1 MRKKR
6 APKRYIQPDP
16 KFGDVLVSQFVNRL
30 MWQGGKSTAYDVFYD
45 ALALVEERTKESGL
59 DIWRK
64 ALQNVGPSV
73 EVKTRRIGGAN
84 FQIPTEVR
92 AERKTSI
99 AIKWL
104 IIYSRDRNGKSM
116 ADKLA
121 SEIVA
126 ASKGEGAAYKKKE
139 DTHKMA
145 EANKAFAHFRF

>member
-1 MRKKR
+1 MRKKK

-30 MWQGGKSTAYDVFYD
+30 MWEGEKATAYDVFYD
-45 ALALVEERTKESGL
+45 ALALVEDRTKESGL
-59 DIWRK
+59 EIWRK
-64 ALQNVGPSV
+64 ALQNVSPSV

-92 AERKTSI
+92 PERKTSM

-104 IIYSRDRNGKSM
+104 ILYSRDRNGKSM

-126 ASKGEGAAYKKKE
+126 ASKGEGAAFKKKE
-139 DTHKMA
+139 DTHRMA